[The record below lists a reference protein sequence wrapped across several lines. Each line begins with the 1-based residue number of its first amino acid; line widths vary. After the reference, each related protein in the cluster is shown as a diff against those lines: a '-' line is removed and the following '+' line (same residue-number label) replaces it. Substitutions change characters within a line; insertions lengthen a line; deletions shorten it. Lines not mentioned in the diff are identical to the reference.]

1 MIYSLDILYTIKD
14 HDLFDKNF
22 YTKLQQFLV
31 FKNDIQ
37 YSIFAH

>member
-22 YTKLQQFLV
+22 LHKTATISC
-31 FKNDIQ
+31 IQ
-37 YSIFAH
+37 K